1 MTDLSQDDK
10 NNWGKTHI
18 LTQFL
23 TLQRSNF
30 TMTQNVLN
38 TLHPIYTNHITIFN
52 IIL

>member
-38 TLHPIYTNHITIFN
+38 IVHYISANHIEGK
-52 IIL
+52 